1 MGENGVSARLTR
13 RITGDRGP
21 VLDSWLAALSRRSWA
36 LRGILRSGEAAS
48 GAGGGSVVTRAL
60 LRQRCEHFL
69 TTLADGLQASERP
82 ELGTPQFR
90 EAVQS
95 LSFTAGWMAGAGV
108 RVADTVALVH
118 SLGEVLEGALSEVQE
133 ALVAVVSEAYMAA
146 VEQRAQVRYRDTIE
160 KCQLVCA
167 LHERL
172 PGLFLVG
179 DPDRRALDDAIGRLM
194 MLALMREAPVV
205 LVDGSGL
212 LAVEQSLPQAA
223 QILLEYNRETRLQ
236 VVLSGVPGALQKTLA
251 EARGQGLSMH
261 EDLAEAL
268 NEAAPLCGLSWPLAD
283 GPR

>member
-1 MGENGVSARLTR
+1 MSVDDRGVPRLTR
-13 RITGDRGP
+13 KITDDPGSLVQR
-21 VLDSWLAALSRRSWA
+21 WLKALSQRSWA
-36 LRGILRSGEAAS
+36 LRGILQAGAPEG
-48 GAGGGSVVTRAL
+48 GAGAGSVVTRAL
-60 LRQRCEHFL
+60 LSQRCEHFL
-69 TTLADGLQASERP
+69 ETLAQGLRTSERP

-118 SLGEVLEGALSEVQE
+118 SLQEVLEGALEDMGE

-146 VEQRAQVRYRDTIE
+146 VEQQAQVRYRDTIE

-167 LHERL
+167 LSSRL

-212 LAVEQSLPQAA
+212 LAVEQSLPEAIR
-223 QILLEYNRETRLQ
+223 ILLDYNRETDLR
-236 VVLSGVPGALQKTLA
+236 VVICGVPAALKRTLV
-251 EARGQGLSMH
+251 EAHRQGLSMY
-261 EDLAEAL
+261 EEFAEGL
-268 NEAAPLCGLSWPLAD
+268 HEAAPLCGLSWPC
-283 GPR
+283 